1 MASKTM
7 PESRAL
13 RIFYD
18 TIGSP
23 ATKKQYDYQLKLFQK
38 HYRLRTVES
47 MLTIDPKELQT
58 MIEDYVYEIKQKG
71 LSKSYVNMAVCAIQG
86 FTSMNDVVLNFP
98 KIKRLYRNQEQKK
111 QQDRPY
117 TTHEIQTIL
126 ETTTSKR
133 NKAII
138 HFLAASGVRIG
149 ALIGLKL
156 KHLAETTQNCK
167 SILVYAGTKDEYTT
181 FLTPEASKIL
191 DDYFNDRRDIGGE
204 SLNPESPVFREK
216 YTVKGQ
222 KPIPVT
228 ESILTGMIKHVLSKA
243 NLKTEKI
250 NGRYSM
256 MRFHGFRKRFDTIL
270 KNNKE
275 INPNIIEKLM
285 GHKRGLDGSYFKPTK
300 DELFAE
306 YQKGMAD
313 LMINDSERVL
323 AEKKKIEID
332 RTEIEIMKQ
341 KLELQQKQM
350 TILEHKIDLVTT
362 TSKVKDSSKNQTP
375 TN

>member
-38 HYRLRTVES
+38 HYKLRTVES

-58 MIEDYVYEIKQKG
+58 MIEDYVYEIKQRG

-86 FTSMNDVVLNFP
+86 LTSMNDVVLNFP
-98 KIKRLYRNQEQKK
+98 KIKRLYRNQEQKRH
-111 QQDRPY
+111 QDRPY

-156 KHLAETTQNCK
+156 KHLAETPHGCK

-181 FLTPEASKIL
+181 FLTPEASKVL
-191 DDYFNDRRDIGGE
+191 DDYFNDRRTIGGE

-216 YTVKGQ
+216 YAIKGQ
-222 KPIPVT
+222 KPMPVT

-300 DELFAE
+300 DELFTE

-313 LMINDSERVL
+313 LIINDSERIL

-332 RTEIEIMKQ
+332 RSEIEIMKQ
-341 KLELQQKQM
+341 KLEIQQSQM
-350 TILEHKIDLVTT
+350 NIILHKLDLVST
-362 TSKVKDSSKNQTP
+362 TSKADDK
-375 TN
+375 